1 VNVKKIIVAGSTG
14 SIGQQTLA
22 AARSLGVRV
31 CGLLANANIKL
42 LEDQIREFSPGC
54 AVVADEEKYKEL
66 KLRVKDL
73 NVRLLCGPG
82 AIGEMIA
89 EEDPA
94 IVVNGIAGI
103 AGLRCTLAT
112 VRAKKRLALANKES
126 LVVAGELVTRLVEE
140 LSVQILPVDSEH
152 SAIFQCLMAGHKSE
166 VKSLIL
172 TASGGPF
179 FGKSGEFLKDV
190 SVSQVLRHPSWK
202 MGQKITVDSATLI
215 NKGFEVLEAGWLFGV
230 DLERIKVL
238 IHPQSIV
245 HSMVEFVDNSVVAQ
259 MSVPDMTGVIAYAL
273 TFPKRAQ
280 SVIAELDLA
289 KIKSLDFFEVDNDTF
304 HGISLARRAAALGG
318 LYPCALNGA
327 NEQLVE
333 MFLSGKVKFAAMTE
347 VLSDC
352 LESLNFKNIEMNEEN
367 LMLADDLA
375 RKYVVSH
382 V

>member
-14 SIGQQTLA
+14 SIGQQTLV

-31 CGLLANANIKL
+31 CGLLANTNIKL

-54 AVVADEEKYKEL
+54 AVVTDEEKYKEL
-66 KLRVKDL
+66 KLRAKDL
-73 NVRLLCGPG
+73 NVRLLCGSG

-89 EEDPA
+89 KEDPA
-94 IVVNGIAGI
+94 IVVNGISGI
-103 AGLRCTLAT
+103 AGLSCTLAT
-112 VRAKKRLALANKES
+112 VRARKTLALANKES
-126 LVVAGELVTRLVEE
+126 LVVAGGLVTKLAAD

-152 SAIFQCLMAGHKSE
+152 SAISQCLTAGRRSE

-190 SVSQVLRHPSWK
+190 SVDQVLRHPSWK
-202 MGQKITVDSATLI
+202 MGQKITVDSATLM

-230 DLERIKVL
+230 DLEKIKVL

-259 MSVPDMTGVIAYAL
+259 MSVPDMAGVIAYAL
-273 TFPKRAQ
+273 TFPRRAR

-289 KIKSLDFFEVDNDTF
+289 RIKSLDFFEVDSEVF
-304 HGISLARRAAALGG
+304 HGISLAKRAAALGG

-327 NEQLVE
+327 NEQLVK
-333 MFLSGKVKFAAMTE
+333 MFLCGKVRFAAMAE

-352 LESLNFKNIEMNEEN
+352 LENLDFKNAEMNEEN
-367 LMLADDLA
+367 LMLVDSLA
-375 RKYVVSH
+375 RKYVASH